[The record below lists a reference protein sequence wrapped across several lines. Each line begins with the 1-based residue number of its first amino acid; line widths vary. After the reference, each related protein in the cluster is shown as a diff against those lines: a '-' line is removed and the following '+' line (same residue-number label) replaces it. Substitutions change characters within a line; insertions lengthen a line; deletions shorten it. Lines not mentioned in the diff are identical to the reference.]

1 MARDA
6 YRTFGRRRRFVS
18 GGDNS
23 SLLQRNPHT
32 NAVPLIAIHPKL
44 FNGKHLRSAI
54 AAGTYAAF

>member
-6 YRTFGRRRRFVS
+6 YRTLAEDVRFVS

-32 NAVPLIAIHPKL
+32 NAVPLIVIHPKL
-44 FNGKHLRSAI
+44 FNDKHLRSEI
-54 AAGTYAAF
+54 AARTYAAF